1 MTTDSPLPPDALATE
16 DVQRTA
22 ALIHLSALVGLAGNG
37 IGFVAAPLVGWL
49 WKRDEHPA
57 LDAAGKEALNFQLT
71 MTLAV
76 LVSIPL
82 MLILVGVVTLF
93 VAATLMVVMP
103 IVAAVRTVNG
113 VDYRY
118 PLTVRFVK

>member
-1 MTTDSPLPPDALATE
+1 MTTDSPSTLTAD

-22 ALIHLSALVGLAGNG
+22 ALLHLSALVGLFGNG

-49 WKRDEHPA
+49 WKRDAHPA
-57 LDAAGKEALNFQLT
+57 LDRAGKEALNFQLT

-76 LVSIPL
+76 LVAIPL
-82 MLILVGVVTLF
+82 SFVLVGLPVLF
-93 VAATLMVVMP
+93 VAAALMVVMP
-103 IVAAVRTVNG
+103 VVAAVRTANG
-113 VDYRY
+113 ADYRY